1 MENIHAVSQIKL
13 LKKERH
19 KIEILKLSLIYSE
32 EI

>member
-1 MENIHAVSQIKL
+1 MDNIHAVSKL